1 MVQSVIV
8 YDVNDS
14 SSSSTVASIA
24 EDEVTAVEELVG
36 SGEIEK
42 VKVRCYML
50 FTPDIRL
57 IRDSMRASY
66 FFPT

>member
-1 MVQSVIV
+1 MVKSVIV

-42 VKVRCYML
+42 VKVR
-50 FTPDIRL
+50 PPISD
-57 IRDSMRASY
+57 
-66 FFPT
+66 

>member
-1 MVQSVIV
+1 MVKSVIV

-57 IRDSMRASY
+57 INN
-66 FFPT
+66 